1 MIDGSH
7 ESERLAIE
15 AIRLGLDLGLT
26 HVDTAEMYGN
36 GRVEKMVGEAITG
49 RRDEVFLTSKIL
61 PSNASY
67 EGTLRACERTLK
79 RLKTEWLD
87 LYLLHWPGS
96 YPIKETMQAMEKL
109 VSEGLVRFIGVS
121 NFDVEDVVAAKRS
134 LKDEQLTCN
143 QVLHHLQY
151 RGIERRLLQYCTENE
166 IAVVGYSPFGHDNFP
181 SPQTAGGQVLM
192 EIANRYACTPRQ
204 VALNFLTHNPNI
216 FTIPKTTQLMHARE
230 NSESVSWKLSA
241 EDLASIDR
249 MFPIPDQDAPL
260 EMI

>member
-1 MIDGSH
+1 
-7 ESERLAIE
+7 
-15 AIRLGLDLGLT
+15 
-26 HVDTAEMYGN
+26 
-36 GRVEKMVGEAITG
+36 
-49 RRDEVFLTSKIL
+49 
-61 PSNASY
+61 
-67 EGTLRACERTLK
+67 
-79 RLKTEWLD
+79 
-87 LYLLHWPGS
+87 
-96 YPIKETMQAMEKL
+96 MQAMEKL

-121 NFDVEDVVAAKRS
+121 NFDVEDVVVAKRS

-181 SPQTAGGQVLM
+181 SPQTAGGKVLM
-192 EIANRYACTPRQ
+192 EIANRYDCTPRQ

-216 FTIPKTTQLMHARE
+216 FTIPKTCQLMHARE

-241 EDLASIDR
+241 QDLESIDR

>member
-181 SPQTAGGQVLM
+181 SLQTAGGQVLM
-192 EIANRYACTPRQ
+192 EIANRYGSTPRQ